1 MIAFETLLL
10 GIIFGRVPIR
20 VMVAPPVVRVEL
32 RLDGAVI
39 RTLDRP
45 PWATDHDFGTSPL
58 PHELTAVGLDASGR
72 EVGRVTRWVNLGRER
87 ASVAVLLERDPA
99 TRQPKAAVVSWNVIT
114 AEMPQAASATLDG
127 APLPV
132 VDPRRIG
139 LPATDPAQPHVLSI
153 EVFFSNQL
161 HARADLA
168 FGGDIV
174 ETAESELTAI
184 AVALPAEGTPPEGGE
199 LGGPFSVDGSPERP
213 VAVDKGRAEVALVM
227 DRRVQDEITRRKL
240 PTGWSDAGLSTT
252 DKFWGD
258 EDRFFAVDTVP
269 ETRRDAGS
277 MTRSLFPH
285 SAPRLLSRID
295 EFQLLFAI
303 SGTFHSGTTG
313 EQDIATAAAAAG
325 AEAAAGNHRRA
336 VVLLLA
342 EVPAAERAARRAPD
356 GPLPSFLDHRGHTF
370 DVAGAKAYVAAL
382 DVPLVVW
389 SLTGADA
396 GPLTAAWGPAEDVST
411 KKRLRAATKRLEAR
425 LAAQR
430 IVWFAGRHLPQ
441 RITIDEARTDLRLAR

>member
-1 MIAFETLLL
+1 MVAFETLLL

-20 VMVAPPVVRVEL
+20 LMVAPPVVRVEV
-32 RLDGAVI
+32 RVDGTAI
-39 RTLDRP
+39 RTLDGS
-45 PWATDHDFGTSPL
+45 PWTADHDFGTSPL
-58 PHELTAVGLDASGR
+58 PHELTVIGFEGSGR

-87 ASVAVLLERDPA
+87 ASVSVLLERDPT
-99 TRQPKAAVVSWNVIT
+99 TRKPVAAAVSWNVIT
-114 AEMPQAASATLDG
+114 AEMPQAANATLDG

-132 VDPRRIG
+132 VDPHRIT
-139 LPATDPAQPHVLSI
+139 LPATDPAQAHVLSV
-153 EVFFSNQL
+153 ELSFSYQL

-174 ETAESELTAI
+174 ESAESELTAI
-184 AVALPAEGTPPEGGE
+184 AVTLPAERGAPEGDDI
-199 LGGPFSVDGSPERP
+199 GGSFSVDGSPELP

-227 DRRVQDEITRRKL
+227 DRAVQDEITRRRL
-240 PTGWSDAGLSTT
+240 PSGWSDAGLSTT

-258 EDRFFAVDTVP
+258 EDRFFAVDTIP
-269 ETRRDAGS
+269 ETRRDAGT
-277 MTRSLFPH
+277 MTRSLFPR

-295 EFQLLFAI
+295 EFPLLFAI
-303 SGTFHSGTTG
+303 SGTFRSGTTG
-313 EQDIATAAAAAG
+313 EQDIATAVAAAGREAAAA
-325 AEAAAGNHRRA
+325 NHRRA

-356 GPLPSFLDHRGHTF
+356 GPLPSLLDHRGRTF
-370 DVAGAKAYVAAL
+370 DVAGAKAYLAAL

-389 SLTGADA
+389 SMTGADA

-411 KKRLRAATKRLEAR
+411 KKGLRAAAKRLEAR

-430 IVWFAGRHLPQ
+430 ILWFAGRHLPQ
-441 RITIDEARTDLRLAR
+441 RITIDEGRSDVRLAR